1 MPGFVSTSLNHIYSA
16 PERLVHT
23 FLQVT
28 LHVWHPMHLSRFI
41 TMPIWALTRI
51 SM

>member
-1 MPGFVSTSLNHIYSA
+1 MPGLVSTLLNQAYSM

-28 LHVWHPMHLSRFI
+28 EQV
-41 TMPIWALTRI
+41 
-51 SM
+51 